1 MLAGGSDS
9 NLEPLSY
16 EGFHRLRALSTSSDP
31 LTASRPF
38 DKGRSGFV
46 IAEGAC
52 ILVLEE
58 LSYALARSAPI
69 IAEVSGAYYI
79 RILSYYLLLAYMLP
93 LHIGYGLTADAYH
106 ITSPSPDGSGAIR
119 SMQGALT
126 DAGLRPDDIGYIN
139 AHATS
144 TPMGDRIE
152 AEAIESLFASSTRS
166 APLYVSSTKGATGHL
181 LGAAGALESAFC
193 CLSLRDGVIPPT
205 LNLTELSPA
214 ASHFTH
220 VPNRAIFYSNDEL
233 LPLTTTAATTAAHDT
248 NPNTSDIGEK
258 RKGHN
263 SAPSPRMLRH
273 VLKNSFGFGGTNAS
287 LIFSRY
293 VP

>member
-1 MLAGGSDS
+1 
-9 NLEPLSY
+9 
-16 EGFHRLRALSTSSDP
+16 
-31 LTASRPF
+31 
-38 DKGRSGFV
+38 
-46 IAEGAC
+46 
-52 ILVLEE
+52 
-58 LSYALARSAPI
+58 
-69 IAEVSGAYYI
+69 
-79 RILSYYLLLAYMLP
+79 
-93 LHIGYGLTADAYH
+93 
-106 ITSPSPDGSGAIR
+106 
-119 SMQGALT
+119 
-126 DAGLRPDDIGYIN
+126 
-139 AHATS
+139 
-144 TPMGDRIE
+144 MGDRIE
-152 AEAIESLFASSTRS
+152 SEAIESLFASSTRS

-220 VPNRAIFYSNDEL
+220 VPNRAIFYSTGE
-233 LPLTTTAATTAAHDT
+233 PRPSTTTAGHDT
-248 NPNTSDIGEK
+248 NSNTSDIGAK

-263 SAPSPRMLRH
+263 SDPSPRMLRH

>member
-16 EGFHRLRALSTSSDP
+16 EGFHRLRALSTSPDP

-38 DKGRSGFV
+38 DKDRSGFV

-52 ILVLEE
+52 VLVLEE
-58 LSYALARSAPI
+58 LSYALARNAPI
-69 IAEVSGAYYI
+69 IAEVTGMQYT
-79 RILSYYLLLAYMLP
+79 YMLSNYA
-93 LHIGYGLTADAYH
+93 LIVCIHTGYGLSADAHH

-152 AEAIESLFASSTRS
+152 SEAIESLFASSTRS

-205 LNLTELSPA
+205 LNLTEPTPLV
-214 ASHFTH
+214 SHFTH
-220 VPNRAIFYSNDEL
+220 VPNRAIYYSIGE
-233 LPLTTTAATTAAHDT
+233 PLSPTTSTTAL
-248 NPNTSDIGEK
+248 SDSNSINNISEK
-258 RKGHN
+258 NKGHN
-263 SAPSPRMLRH
+263 SDPSPRILRH